1 MLILSK
7 KVDKKERM
15 SIWDNDLTIQVQR
28 LADKTEELIDV
39 IQSLII
45 LLQEQRQLSINE
57 HESNRDFKGCN
68 YSR

>member
-1 MLILSK
+1 LILSK
-7 KVDKKERM
+7 KVDKKECM

-45 LLQEQRQLSINE
+45 LLQEQRQELSINNE
-57 HESNRDFKGCN
+57 
-68 YSR
+68 

>member
-1 MLILSK
+1 
-7 KVDKKERM
+7 M

-45 LLQEQRQLSINE
+45 LLQEQQQLSNNE
-57 HESNRDFKGCN
+57 HESNAA
-68 YSR
+68 

>member
-1 MLILSK
+1 LILSK
-7 KVDKKERM
+7 KVDKKECM

-45 LLQEQRQLSINE
+45 LLQEQLQLSNNNE
-57 HESNRDFKGCN
+57 
-68 YSR
+68 